1 MSCTRYYNLGDM
13 EVDKLA
19 DCLDSVHA
27 LNLRAE
33 AESSLIPAAYT
44 YGDLSLLARGR
55 VLDICQEFMS
65 LELEHSRISEF
76 LSTILRRTDYP
87 DDFLTKNLNWPL
99 ISARYPS
106 LRRLSDL
113 LPI

>member
-1 MSCTRYYNLGDM
+1 MSYPRYYNLGDL
-13 EVDKLA
+13 EVDRLA
-19 DCLDSVHA
+19 ECLESIHL

-33 AESSLIPAAYT
+33 AESSQIPAAYT
-44 YGDLSLLARGR
+44 YGDLSLVARGR

-65 LELEHSRISEF
+65 LELEHSRVSEF
-76 LSTILRRTDYP
+76 LGTLLRHTDYP
-87 DDFLTKNLNWPL
+87 DDFLVNNLKWPL